1 MVPDASSAS
10 AEGGDG
16 SARRPKGPRSE
27 TVRSRF
33 SADTKARV
41 DGYAEAERMTLSAAI
56 EELTEKGLENGTT
69 PSEMEAILDEK
80 LEGFLTAAS
89 ELLDA
94 SARRFEEGFERIS
107 HGCGLEA
114 KNAGK
119 AAQASLGTLS
129 LACWLLPLVAD
140 YLPNQVILNRL
151 VVDRLLGIPQEADRL
166 RVPLEL
172 TAFAKEISSEAAFKM
187 FYSDV
192 GGKMRRD
199 GGTRMMPAFAAA
211 VMAGDLER
219 SGIMGIDEEGWRVLA
234 RGGKAP
240 SSPRNDR
247 ARGGGEM

>member
-1 MVPDASSAS
+1 MAPDAPPAS

-16 SARRPKGPRSE
+16 SARRPKGSRSV

-41 DGYAEAERMTLSAAI
+41 DDYARAERMTLSAAI
-56 EELTEKGLENGTT
+56 EELVEKGLENGTT
-69 PSEMEAILDEK
+69 PSEMGAILDEK
-80 LEGFLTAAS
+80 LESFLTGAS

-94 SARRFEEGFERIS
+94 SARRFEAGFERIS

-119 AAQASLGTLS
+119 AAQASLGALS

-172 TAFAKEISSEAAFKM
+172 TAFAKELDAEGAFKM

-199 GGTRMMPAFAAA
+199 GGTRMMHAFAAA
-211 VMAGDLER
+211 VMAGGLEG
-219 SGIMGIDEEGWRVLA
+219 SGIMGVDEEGWRVLA
-234 RGGKAP
+234 KGGKAP
-240 SSPRNDR
+240 GSPRGDR
-247 ARGGGEM
+247 GRGGGEM